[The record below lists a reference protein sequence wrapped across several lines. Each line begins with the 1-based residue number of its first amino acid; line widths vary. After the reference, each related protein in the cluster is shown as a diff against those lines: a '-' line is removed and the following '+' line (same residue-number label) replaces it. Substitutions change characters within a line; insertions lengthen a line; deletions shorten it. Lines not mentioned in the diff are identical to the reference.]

1 MCVCVYTQTHMYMN
15 FPDYLTRFGEAGSLV
30 SDRAST
36 QRRLPTHNFKKGI
49 KEKKRI
55 KVGTFRMIM

>member
-30 SDRAST
+30 SDRASP

-49 KEKKRI
+49 KEKK
-55 KVGTFRMIM
+55 KGLK

>member
-15 FPDYLTRFGEAGSLV
+15 FPDYLTRFGKPGSLA
-30 SDRAST
+30 SDRASP

-49 KEKKRI
+49 KEEKRL
-55 KVGTFRMIM
+55 K